1 MKSMNVNGTNPMVYF
16 VKAIIS
22 FNVSLSDGRGIVSN
36 RSSAIRVRVCTPL
49 YPKSSS

>member
-22 FNVSLSDGRGIVSN
+22 DGRGIVSEN

-49 YPKSSS
+49 YP